1 MTGLLLT
8 NLGTPDA
15 PTTPALR
22 RFLREF
28 LSDPRV
34 IELPRWKWLPILYLF
49 VLTFRPGRSAA
60 LYRNV
65 WTPDGSPLL
74 VVTRRQAAA
83 LQARFGDRIRVAVGM
98 RYGNPSIASALDE
111 LEEAGCRRI
120 LVLPLFPQYSASTTA
135 STYDACFDALK
146 AKRWM
151 PEVRTIMSYHDE
163 PAYLDA
169 VAASIRERWQES
181 GEPQKLLVS
190 FHGIPLRYS
199 QAGDPY
205 RSHCEATG
213 KALAQRLGLPDE
225 RWQLCF
231 QSRFGTKEWLQP
243 YTDETLRAWGGQKLE
258 SVDTVCPGFSADC
271 LETLDEMGRENR
283 EEFEKAGG
291 GRYRYLP
298 ALNARPDHIDALAR
312 VVERNLQGWE

>member
-15 PTTPALR
+15 PTAPALR

-34 IELPRWKWLPILYLF
+34 IDLPRWKWLPILYLF
-49 VLTFRPGRSAA
+49 VLTLRPKRSAA
-60 LYRNV
+60 LYRNI
-65 WTPDGSPLL
+65 WTSDGSPLL
-74 VVTRRQAAA
+74 VMTRRQAAA
-83 LQARFGDRIRVAVGM
+83 LQERFGDRLRVAVGM
-98 RYGNPSIASALDE
+98 RYGSPQIASALDE
-111 LEEAGCRRI
+111 LWAAGCRRV
-120 LVLPLFPQYSASTTA
+120 LVLPLYPQYSASTTA
-135 STYDACFDALK
+135 STYDAVFEALK

-169 VAASIRERWQES
+169 VAASIREIWQKD
-181 GEPQKLLVS
+181 GEPKKLLVS

>member
-49 VLTFRPGRSAA
+49 VLTLRPGKSAA
-60 LYRNV
+60 LYKNI
-65 WTPDGSPLL
+65 WTPEGSPLL
-74 VVTRRQAAA
+74 TIPKQQAAA
-83 LQARFGDRIRVAVGM
+83 QQARFGDRIRVAVGM
-98 RYGNPSIASALDE
+98 RDGNPSIASALDE
-111 LEEAGCRRI
+111 LEEAGCRRV

-146 AKRWM
+146 AKRWL

-169 VAASIRERWQES
+169 VAASIREFWREN

-199 QAGDPY
+199 RAGDPY
-205 RSHCEATG
+205 RAHCEATG
-213 KALAQRLGLPDE
+213 QALAQRLGLPDE
-225 RWQLCF
+225 RWRLCF
-231 QSRFGTKEWLQP
+231 QSRFGKEEWLQP
-243 YTDETLRAWGGQKLE
+243 YTDETLRAWGQEKLE

-283 EEFEKAGG
+283 EEFARAGG

-312 VVERNLQGWE
+312 VVERNLKGWE

>member
-98 RYGNPSIASALDE
+98 RYGNPSIASALEE

-169 VAASIRERWQES
+169 VAASIREFWREN

-199 QAGDPY
+199 RAGDPY
-205 RSHCEATG
+205 RAHCEATG
-213 KALAQRLGLPDE
+213 QALAQRLGLPDE
-225 RWQLCF
+225 RWRLCF
-231 QSRFGTKEWLQP
+231 QSRFGKEEWLQP
-243 YTDETLRAWGGQKLE
+243 YTDETLRAWGQEKLK

-312 VVERNLQGWE
+312 VVERNLLGWD